1 MADETPILT
10 AAEAKKRFFGY
21 FALKLA
27 GLAALIGGVLLSR
40 GGVTAVSVVLLL
52 IGAASLFVR
61 PRLLGLT
68 TKPDR

>member
-10 AAEAKKRFFGY
+10 AAEAKKRFFSY